1 EENTYDVTQD
11 FSLEKLKDLDP
22 QFIKKRL
29 EILSIEDLKILL
41 DKCVEGELY
50 ELASLIR
57 DEIKRREQK

>member
-1 EENTYDVTQD
+1 
-11 FSLEKLKDLDP
+11 
-22 QFIKKRL
+22 
-29 EILSIEDLKILL
+29 LSIEDLKILL